1 MSIMFRRTPA
11 KARKSPGQAESA
23 MRSVAATR
31 TAPPPPDISI
41 PRKALF
47 SANFKSCRPRLNND
61 VFIGNTVTGL
71 GRRSEEH
78 TSELQSLMRISYA
91 VFCLKKKN
99 LYFNHLFI
107 ILSLFTVF
115 ILHVFNLLYSF

>member
-1 MSIMFRRTPA
+1 
-11 KARKSPGQAESA
+11 

-71 GRRSEEH
+71 GRRRRSLGMR
-78 TSELQSLMRISYA
+78 TRITELFGIDHPIIQGGMHYLGFASPAPAVSNAAAARKRVVQHPSLSARVNPA
-91 VFCLKKKN
+91 APR
-99 LYFNHLFI
+99 
-107 ILSLFTVF
+107 
-115 ILHVFNLLYSF
+115 

>member
-1 MSIMFRRTPA
+1 MSSMFRRTPA
-11 KARKSPGQAESA
+11 KARKSPVQAESA
-23 MRSVAATR
+23 WRSVAATR

-71 GRRSEEH
+71 GRRRRISGMRKRITELFGIEPLIIQGGRRWEEH
-78 TSELQSLMRISYA
+78 TSELQSLMRI
-91 VFCLKKKN
+91 
-99 LYFNHLFI
+99 
-107 ILSLFTVF
+107 
-115 ILHVFNLLYSF
+115 

>member
-1 MSIMFRRTPA
+1 
-11 KARKSPGQAESA
+11 

-71 GRRSEEH
+71 GRRRRSLGMRTRITELFGIEH
-78 TSELQSLMRISYA
+78 PIIQGGMHYVGFASLAAA
-91 VFCLKKKN
+91 VSNAGDRKSTRLN
-99 LYFNHLFI
+99 SSH
-107 ILSLFTVF
+107 
-115 ILHVFNLLYSF
+115 